1 MYQDKES
8 GFNKV
13 TLFKPNLSRM
23 EAKSAVTDKTA
34 KAILDTERAAV
45 EAKTERLRAARLA
58 SEENKPKAAS
68 KRK

>member
-23 EAKSAVTDKTA
+23 EAK
-34 KAILDTERAAV
+34 ER
-45 EAKTERLRAARLA
+45 RDR
-58 SEENKPKAAS
+58 
-68 KRK
+68 

>member
-23 EAKSAVTDKTA
+23 EAKSAVTYKTA

-58 SEENKPKAAS
+58 SEENKPQVAS